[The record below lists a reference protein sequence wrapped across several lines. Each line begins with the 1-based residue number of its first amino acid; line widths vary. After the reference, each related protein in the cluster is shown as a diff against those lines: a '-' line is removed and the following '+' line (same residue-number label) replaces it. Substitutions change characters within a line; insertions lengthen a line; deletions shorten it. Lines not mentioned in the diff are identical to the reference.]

1 VQSQML
7 ETALVEDLN
16 QLACPEAQERYAR
29 DPERAR
35 EALNRLRFLDF
46 SELPHCQRQG
56 WLGPDEVDLIERL
69 RSFAR
74 TRLVPVPD
82 HVDPVEFTRAHEGWQ
97 SVRERALELVVALDA
112 FVDVGVAGWGRQ
124 YARS

>member
-1 VQSQML
+1 ML
-7 ETALVEDLN
+7 ATALIEDLN

-35 EALNRLRFLDF
+35 EALNRLCFLDF
-46 SELPHCQRQG
+46 SELPHCQSQG
-56 WLGPDEVDLIERL
+56 WLAPDEVDLIERL
-69 RSFAR
+69 RSFAHP
-74 TRLVPVPD
+74 RLVPVPA
-82 HVDPVEFTRAHEGWQ
+82 HVDPVEFTRGDKGWQ
-97 SVRERALELVVALDA
+97 AVRERALELVIALDA